1 MLSMDSLRVF
11 VVAAEMENFSRAA
24 KRLNMSQP
32 AVSQHIQSLESQLGI
47 KLFERH
53 GRRIR
58 LSAEGETL
66 LPLARDLLRASKHME
81 EIASNLSGQVVG
93 HLYVGCSTT
102 SGKYV
107 LPRLLARYRE
117 QYPLVKGEVK
127 VGRRDQVIEW
137 LQSGEVDVAISS
149 EQIHRSGIHYR
160 RFFEDEIVLIV
171 PITHPW
177 AQQESIAPTDLY
189 GERFVMREVTS
200 GTYLALKEALDQV
213 GVDVEQLERVLT
225 LWNSEAIIMAVEE
238 GIGLGFVP
246 RVAAERCAALGR
258 VKIIQLEGLAMKR
271 WLYLAYNS
279 SRPKTP
285 ALHAFC
291 EFMESMDPECVCLRP
306 AWHSPL
312 WYEAVQNATT
322 EEENVSV

>member
-11 VVAAEMENFSRAA
+11 VAAAETENFSRAA
-24 KRLNMSQP
+24 KRLSMSQP
-32 AVSQHIQSLESQLGI
+32 AVSQHVQSLESQLGVQ
-47 KLFERH
+47 LFERH

-66 LPLARDLLRASKHME
+66 LPLARDLLRASKHIE

-117 QYPLVKGEVK
+117 RYPLVKGEVK
-127 VGRRDQVIEW
+127 VGSRTQVLEW
-137 LQSGEVDVAISS
+137 LQSGEVDIIVTS

-160 RFFEDEIVLIV
+160 RFFEDEIVLVV
-171 PITHPW
+171 PVNHPW
-177 AQQESIAPTDLY
+177 AQRGSVPPSDLY
-189 GERFVMREVTS
+189 GERFVMREMTS
-200 GTYLALKEALDQV
+200 GTYMALKEELDQA
-213 GVDVEQLERVLT
+213 GIDVEQLERVLT

-246 RVAAERCAALGR
+246 RVAAERCAALGS
-258 VKIIQLEGLAMKR
+258 VKILTLDGVPMKR
-271 WLYLAYNS
+271 WLYLGYS
-279 SRPKTP
+279 GTRPKTP

-291 EFMESMDPECVCLRP
+291 DFMESIDPECTCLRP

-312 WYEAVQNATT
+312 WYEAT
-322 EEENVSV
+322 EQLIAPK